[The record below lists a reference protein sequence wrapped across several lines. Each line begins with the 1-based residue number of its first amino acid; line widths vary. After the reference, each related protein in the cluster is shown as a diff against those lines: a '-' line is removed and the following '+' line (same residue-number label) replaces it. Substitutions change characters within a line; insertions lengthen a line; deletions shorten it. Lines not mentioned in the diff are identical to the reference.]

1 QWSAAVPLCGGSGT
15 FCHLSLA
22 TVEQCVRG
30 EELRARHQAALLK
43 LRRKALRE
51 KARAE
56 LAWLG
61 HQRRILENLQD
72 SDGASAMAAKQS
84 KILVELKQEQAE
96 IQHLQ
101 NVYRAAHQERKKLLL
116 KQQREILMMQRST
129 AQLQEKLHSL
139 AG

>member
-1 QWSAAVPLCGGSGT
+1 QWSEVGRHYGGSST
-15 FCHLSLA
+15 FCCFSLA
-22 TVEQCVRG
+22 MAEQCLRG

-43 LRRKALRE
+43 LRKKALRE

-61 HQRRILENLQD
+61 HQKRCLENLRD
-72 SDGASAMAAKQS
+72 CKGASAVATKQR
-84 KILVELKQEQAE
+84 KILTELKQEQAE

-101 NVYRAAHQERKKLLL
+101 NIYRAAHQERKLLL
-116 KQQREILMMQRST
+116 KQQREILMMRHST
-129 AQLQEKLHSL
+129 AQIQEKLHNL

>member
-1 QWSAAVPLCGGSGT
+1 YGGSST
-15 FCHLSLA
+15 FCPFSLVMA
-22 TVEQCVRG
+22 EQCLRG

-43 LRRKALRE
+43 LRKKALQE

-61 HQRRILENLQD
+61 HQKCCLENLQD
-72 SDGASAMAAKQS
+72 SKGAAAVAAKQR
-84 KILVELKQEQAE
+84 KILTELKQEQAE

-101 NVYRAAHQERKKLLL
+101 NIYRAAYQERKLLL

-129 AQLQEKLHSL
+129 AQLQEKLQNL

>member
-1 QWSAAVPLCGGSGT
+1 YGASST
-15 FCHLSLA
+15 FHCLSLA
-22 TVEQCVRG
+22 MMEQCLRG

-43 LRRKALRE
+43 LRKRALQD

-61 HQRRILENLQD
+61 HQKRCLEKLQD
-72 SDGASAMAAKQS
+72 SQGASAMATEQRR
-84 KILVELKQEQAE
+84 ILTELKQEQAE

-101 NVYRAAHQERKKLLL
+101 NIYRAAHQERKLLL
-116 KQQREILMMQRST
+116 KQQREILVMQHST
-129 AQLQEKLHSL
+129 ARIHERLRNL